1 MSDFDI
7 SIKFGE
13 EGDTAIKAA
22 NALTVDWLGVHAVD
36 AGHRFEVEEFAL
48 RPLGREGWLSDRD
61 DQLPLALCPIA
72 ERKARRRHGGL
83 GSALIER
90 AEALA
95 RAKDCVGMWLDT
107 YTYQAPDFYP
117 RHGFE
122 EFGRI
127 KDFRQD
133 MIGCS
138 SKSGSDNSHR
148 GAKPTARTKIGPG

>member
-22 NALTVDWLGVHAVD
+22 NALTVDWLGIHAVD

-48 RPLGREGWLSDRD
+48 LARSDGEEVGCLTGMINYRWLYVRLLSVK
-61 DQLPLALCPIA
+61 PG
-72 ERKARRRHGGL
+72 RRHGGL
-83 GSALIER
+83 GSALLER

-117 RHGFE
+117 RHGFQ

-127 KDFRQD
+127 KDFPAGHDRVFFQ
-133 MIGCS
+133 
-138 SKSGSDNSHR
+138 KR
-148 GAKPTARTKIGPG
+148 F